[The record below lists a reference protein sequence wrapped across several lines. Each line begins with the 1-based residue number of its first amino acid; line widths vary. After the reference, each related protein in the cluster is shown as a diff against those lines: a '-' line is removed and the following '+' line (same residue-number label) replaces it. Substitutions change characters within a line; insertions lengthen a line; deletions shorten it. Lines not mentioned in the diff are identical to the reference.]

1 MQVIDLYEFSLYLRA
16 KRNPGE
22 NKRTLCVG
30 AEMRKS
36 NGSYLYRT
44 LMDSV
49 ALIMFTPTGK
59 NMLFTEEDCTWRAL
73 FVEWVEGASKGSYR
87 TGGFEKRPYAEF
99 HRTEIKSNALIMTIF
114 ILMSYHPMYAY
125 DSPSGKL
132 AYTSLLNDFLRMYGP
147 NVNVVHEKRG
157 IVEQTPAEVLSDFLF
172 YCVLTN
178 TMDCLRE
185 SASNGDF
192 SSLINNIKQNIEIY
206 HLNFVGQFKVEPSSI
221 LSDYLGGINEINSTT
236 NTLLS
241 KVSKRRY
248 QMFSELLKSMTPE
261 DLSEVESVF
270 KELFHFKASQE
281 LEETIKTELSNF
293 LAHFPEAAQVKINS
307 ILKPLEN
314 YTYYVDEVDIGGQRI
329 AQDITERFLVQLNTL
344 SILFL

>member
-1 MQVIDLYEFSLYLRA
+1 MLVIDLYEFSLYLKA
-16 KRNPGE
+16 KRDPGE

-30 AEMRKS
+30 AEMRKN
-36 NGSYLYRT
+36 NGAYLYRT

-73 FVEWVEGASKGSYR
+73 FAEWVEGATSKGSYR
-87 TGGFEKRPYAEF
+87 TGGFKKRCYAEF
-99 HRTEIKSNALIMTIF
+99 HRTEIYSNALIMTIF

-147 NVNVVHEKRG
+147 NVNVVHEKGG
-157 IVEQTPAEVLSDFLF
+157 IVEQTPTEVLSDFLF

-206 HLNFVGQFKVEPSSI
+206 HLDFVGEFEVEPSSI

-236 NTLLS
+236 NTLLP

-248 QMFSELLKSMTPE
+248 QLFSDLLKNMTPE

-314 YTYYVDEVDIGGQRI
+314 YTYYVDEAYTDGRRI
-329 AQDITERFLVQLNTL
+329 AQDITERFLV
-344 SILFL
+344 

>member
-132 AYTSLLNDFLRMYGP
+132 GYTSLLNDFLRMYGP

>member
-59 NMLFTEEDCTWRAL
+59 NMLFTEEDYTWRAL

-132 AYTSLLNDFLRMYGP
+132 GYTSLLNDFLRMYGP

-157 IVEQTPAEVLSDFLF
+157 IVAQTPAEVLSDFLF

-185 SASNGDF
+185 SANNGDF

-314 YTYYVDEVDIGGQRI
+314 YTYYVDEVDIGGNRI

>member
-30 AEMRKS
+30 AERRKS

-132 AYTSLLNDFLRMYGP
+132 GYTSLLNDFLRMYGP

-314 YTYYVDEVDIGGQRI
+314 YTYYVDEVDIGGNRI
-329 AQDITERFLVQLNTL
+329 AQDITERFLV
-344 SILFL
+344 

>member
-1 MQVIDLYEFSLYLRA
+1 
-16 KRNPGE
+16 
-22 NKRTLCVG
+22 
-30 AEMRKS
+30 
-36 NGSYLYRT
+36 
-44 LMDSV
+44 MDSV

-87 TGGFEKRPYAEF
+87 TGGFKKRCYAEF
-99 HRTEIKSNALIMTIF
+99 HRTEIYSNALIMTIF

-132 AYTSLLNDFLRMYGP
+132 GYTSLLNDFLRMYGP
-147 NVNVVHEKRG
+147 NVNVVHEKGG
-157 IVEQTPAEVLSDFLF
+157 IVEQTPTEVLSDFLF

>member
-132 AYTSLLNDFLRMYGP
+132 GYTSLLNDFLRMYGP

-314 YTYYVDEVDIGGQRI
+314 YTYYVDEVDIVGQRI